1 MLLEGKKALILGVA
15 NNRSI
20 AWGITQQFKQAG
32 ARLAFSY
39 VNDAIKKRVEPLSE
53 EAGGEFTFKCDVS
66 SDEAIAAAGALVKE
80 KWGDVDILVH
90 SLAFAN
96 RDDLNDDFIKT
107 SREGFH
113 LALDVSSYSLIALA
127 RAFEPL
133 MHDGS
138 SIMAMT
144 YLGSTRVVPSYNVMG
159 DGFKT
164 YGSDE
169 FISKYFHN
177 DSIYFLPEAF
187 VRATKAE
194 PARFDTFQTE
204 ELWPFYAKREN
215 NDADRQMEYAMLEY
229 EPFDY
234 NRLGWPLRLI
244 APRLQG
250 YSLNE
255 VPVKIQRVTLD
266 GTCYILAE
274 KNTDMDFRLKRVS
287 LKK

>member
-66 SDEAIAAAGALVKE
+66 SDEDIAATAALVKE

-96 RDDLNDDFIKT
+96 RDDLNNAFINT
-107 SREGFH
+107 TREGFH
-113 LALDVSSYSLIALA
+113 LALDVSSYSLVALT

-138 SIMAMT
+138 SILAMT

-159 DGFKT
+159 VAKAALECSMRYLSFDLGAKGIRLNCISSGPIKT
-164 YGSDE
+164 
-169 FISKYFHN
+169 
-177 DSIYFLPEAF
+177 
-187 VRATKAE
+187 
-194 PARFDTFQTE
+194 
-204 ELWPFYAKREN
+204 
-215 NDADRQMEYAMLEY
+215 
-229 EPFDY
+229 
-234 NRLGWPLRLI
+234 
-244 APRLQG
+244 
-250 YSLNE
+250 
-255 VPVKIQRVTLD
+255 
-266 GTCYILAE
+266 LAASA
-274 KNTDMDFRLKRVS
+274 VHS
-287 LKK
+287 LKTSLSVAADMAAIHRNVEPTDVGGLATFLASDLGRAVTGQVIYCDNGFNNSVGKG

>member
-66 SDEAIAAAGALVKE
+66 SDEDIAAAAALVKE

-113 LALDVSSYSLIALA
+113 LALDVSSYSLIALS

-138 SIMAMT
+138 SILAMT

-159 DGFKT
+159 
-164 YGSDE
+164 
-169 FISKYFHN
+169 
-177 DSIYFLPEAF
+177 L
-187 VRATKAE
+187 
-194 PARFDTFQTE
+194 
-204 ELWPFYAKREN
+204 
-215 NDADRQMEYAMLEY
+215 
-229 EPFDY
+229 
-234 NRLGWPLRLI
+234 
-244 APRLQG
+244 
-250 YSLNE
+250 
-255 VPVKIQRVTLD
+255 
-266 GTCYILAE
+266 
-274 KNTDMDFRLKRVS
+274 
-287 LKK
+287 